1 MDKLKQYQQAVTE
14 VLADYQSQFR
24 KTSQNIQSQ
33 IIADDKNCHYQFLWT
48 GWKEERHIFN
58 VAFHIDI
65 AGGKIWIQQDNTET
79 GIANLLVEKGIPK
92 SDIVLAYFP
101 PAHRK
106 LTEFAEA

>member
-1 MDKLKQYQQAVTE
+1 MEKITQYQQIVAGA
-14 VLADYQSQFR
+14 LAEYQGFFK

-33 IIADDKNCHYQFLWT
+33 IISDDKNHHYQLLWL
-48 GWKEERHIFN
+48 GWKEDKHIFN
-58 VAFHIDI
+58 VVVHIDLI
-65 AGGKIWIQQDNTET
+65 NDKIWIQQDNTEI
-79 GIANLLVEKGIPK
+79 GIANLLVEKGVPK